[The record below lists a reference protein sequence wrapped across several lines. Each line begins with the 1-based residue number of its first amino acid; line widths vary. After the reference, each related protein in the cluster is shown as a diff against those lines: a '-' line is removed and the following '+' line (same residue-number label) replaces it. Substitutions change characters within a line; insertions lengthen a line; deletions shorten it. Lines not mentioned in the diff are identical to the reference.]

1 MCESKIVLIEGGKKS
16 VVMETAARVRLSGGD
31 ATCTDI
37 TGEEI
42 VVKGVQVR
50 EMNLMKHE
58 IVLER
63 SR

>member
-1 MCESKIVLIEGGKKS
+1 MCESKIVLVEGAKRS
-16 VVMETAARVRLSGGD
+16 VVMETAAKVVLSGND

-58 IVLER
+58 IVLQR
-63 SR
+63 GR